1 MIDKDKD
8 KDKEESKANIE
19 MKHWKFDD
27 DTDVEEERVS
37 VRELWEV
44 SFQRVE
50 WSSTQKQIEMKE
62 KILLLLGDHK
72 VRAKTQI

>member
-1 MIDKDKD
+1 MIDKYKD

-50 WSSTQKQIEMKE
+50 WSSLE
-62 KILLLLGDHK
+62 L
-72 VRAKTQI
+72 